1 MYLKSIKAVGFK
13 SFADKIEL
21 DIKDGITCIVGPN
34 GSGKSNILDAVKWVL
49 GEQSVKTLRGTGS
62 MSDVIFNGSKSRSPM
77 SRASVALT
85 IDNSN
90 HYLKSEFN
98 EIEVKRVVYR
108 TGENEYYLNN
118 AKVRLKDITDLF
130 IDSGASRDAYN
141 IISQG
146 TVEDIVN
153 SKPEARRVIIEEAA
167 GVLKYKKHKEE
178 SLRKL
183 EKTKD
188 NLNTINLLI
197 SELETSLEPLRIQS
211 IKAKKFN
218 EYKDNLKNL
227 EIALIVNDIK
237 KINLEYNK
245 LKARNE
251 ELKSLIEELTAKINK
266 DTATLEVSKLS
277 NLEVES
283 TLNKLNQNLVE
294 LERQIAN
301 TNAKKTMILE
311 RKKLN
316 SNNDATLNN
325 VLNLK
330 EEILSIGKNINSL
343 EDEIKALNSKK
354 DELKTT
360 LDSIDNEEL
369 ILRKN
374 YVTESNEYNRKNK
387 ELLELN
393 NKIDI
398 LNNNI
403 LNEVNIPLPVKSI
416 LNNPRLKGIYNTVG
430 KLLTFDDAYMN
441 AIETTL
447 GASINYLVVDSETS
461 VKQAINYLKEQGLGR
476 ATFLPLNIIKP
487 KYLDSN
493 IIDSLKNTSG
503 FIDTAINLVK
513 YDKAYDNIMQN
524 LLATTIIVKDIDAL
538 NSIAKHLN
546 YKYKVVSLDGDI
558 SYAGGSIS
566 GGAKK
571 NSNSILKD
579 RYELTKLETNKVNLE
594 TNIRVIDTKIN
605 TLNQEQEEIKN
616 KKNKVNN
623 EYIELK
629 ETINRKNISLA
640 ELQSN
645 YKDKENTIKNN
656 EAILNNTVDIE
667 LDNILKSYYELNG
680 RKDNL
685 LRTIKDY
692 KEKLETARGDL
703 AELELNI
710 KNKNHSLNKYNS
722 EFNSNE
728 ITLGKYDVK
737 LDNYLLTLNE
747 EYTMTYEKA
756 LHEIDTNIDIETTR
770 LQVSKLKSS
779 IKDLGEVNLGSISE
793 FERVNERYTFLTTQK
808 DDLVKSIEELETA
821 IASLDEIMKER
832 FKATFAS
839 VNMEFQK
846 VFKILFRGGEGHLE
860 LTDKDNLLE
869 TGVEI
874 IAQPPGKKLSSITL
888 FSGGER
894 TLTAISLLFAIL
906 NVKTVPFVILDEV
919 EAALDEANVDVF
931 GKYLETRKDKSQF
944 IIITHKKRTME
955 YADTLYGITMQE
967 EGVSKLVS
975 VRMEE
980 NEENKDN

>member
-49 GEQSVKTLRGTGS
+49 GEQSVKSLRGSGS

-108 TGENEYYLNN
+108 SGENEYYLNN
-118 AKVRLKDITDLF
+118 TKVRLKDITDLF

-146 TVEDIVN
+146 TVEDIVS

-218 EYKDNLKNL
+218 EYKDNLKTL

-245 LKARNE
+245 LKTRNE
-251 ELKSLIEELTAKINK
+251 ELKSLIEELSAKVSK
-266 DTATLEVSKLS
+266 DTATLEVNKLS
-277 NLEVES
+277 NLEVEGA
-283 TLNKLNQNLVE
+283 LNKLNQNLVD
-294 LERQIAN
+294 LERLIAD
-301 TNAKKTMILE
+301 TNAKKTLILE

-316 SNNDATLNN
+316 SNNDITLNN

-330 EEILSIGKNINSL
+330 EEVLSLEKNINSL
-343 EDEIKALNSKK
+343 EEEINTLNRKK
-354 DELKTT
+354 DDLRASI
-360 LDSIDNEEL
+360 DSLDNEEL
-369 ILRKN
+369 ILRKD
-374 YVTESNEYNRKNK
+374 YVTNSNELNKKNK
-387 ELLELN
+387 DLLELN

-430 KLLTFDDAYMN
+430 KLLTFDDLYMN

-447 GASINYLVVDSETS
+447 GASLNYLVVDSETS
-461 VKQAINYLKEQGLGR
+461 VKQAINYLKEQRLGR

-487 KYLDSN
+487 KCLDS
-493 IIDSLKNTSG
+493 SVLETLKNSSG
-503 FIDTAINLVK
+503 FIDIAINLVK
-513 YDKAYDNIMQN
+513 FDEAYRNIMQN
-524 LLATTIIVKDIDAL
+524 LLGNTIVVKDIDAL
-538 NSIAKHLN
+538 NSIAKLLN
-546 YKYKVVSLDGDI
+546 YKYKVVSLEGDI

-579 RYELTKLETNKVNLE
+579 RYELTKLETSKVNLE
-594 TNIRVIDTKIN
+594 TSIHLLETKIN
-605 TLNQEQEEIKN
+605 GLNKDNEDLKT
-616 KKNKVNN
+616 KKNKLNN
-623 EYIELK
+623 EFIELK
-629 ETINRKNISLA
+629 ETINRKSISLT
-640 ELQSN
+640 ELEQN

-656 EAILNNTVDIE
+656 EAILNNTIDKE
-667 LDNILKSYYELNG
+667 LEDILKYYYELSG
-680 RKDNL
+680 KKDTL
-685 LRTIKDY
+685 LRTIKEY
-692 KEKLETARGDL
+692 KEKLETSREDL
-703 AELELNI
+703 AEAELNI
-710 KNKNHSLNKYNS
+710 KNKNKDLNKYSN

-728 ITLGKYDVK
+728 VTLGKYDVK

-756 LHEIDTNIDIETTR
+756 LSEVDTNIDIETTR
-770 LQVSKLKSS
+770 LQVSKLKSL
-779 IKDLGEVNLGSISE
+779 IKELGEVNLGSISE
-793 FERVNERYTFLTTQK
+793 FERINERYTFLTTQQ
-808 DDLVKSIEELETA
+808 DDLVKSIEELKTA
-821 IASLDEIMKER
+821 ILSLDEIMKER
-832 FKATFAS
+832 FKETFEK
-839 VNMEFQK
+839 VNTEFQK
-846 VFKILFRGGEGHLE
+846 VFRILFRGGEGHLE

-980 NEENKDN
+980 NKDN

>member
-118 AKVRLKDITDLF
+118 TKVRLKDITDLF

-146 TVEDIVN
+146 TVEDIVS

-197 SELETSLEPLRIQS
+197 NELETSLEPLRIQS

-251 ELKSLIEELTAKINK
+251 ELKSLIEELTARINK
-266 DTATLEVSKLS
+266 DTATLEVNKLS

-283 TLNKLNQNLVE
+283 TLNKLNQNLVD
-294 LERQIAN
+294 LEREIADA
-301 TNAKKTMILE
+301 NAKKTMILE

-316 SNNDATLNN
+316 SNNDVTLNN

-343 EDEIKALNSKK
+343 EGEIKTLNSKK
-354 DELKTT
+354 DDLKANI
-360 LDSIDNEEL
+360 DSIDNEEL
-369 ILRKN
+369 MLRKN
-374 YVTESNEYNRKNK
+374 YVTESNEYNQKNK

-393 NKIDI
+393 NRIDI

-403 LNEVNIPLPVKSI
+403 LNEVNVPLPVKSI

-430 KLLTFDDAYMN
+430 KLLTFDDIYMS

-447 GASINYLVVDSETS
+447 GASLNYLVVDNEAS
-461 VKQAINYLKEQGLGR
+461 VKQAINYLKEQRLGR

-487 KYLDSN
+487 KYLES
-493 IIDSLKNTSG
+493 SVEKTLKNTSG
-503 FIDTAINLVK
+503 FVDTAINLVK
-513 YDKAYDNIMQN
+513 YDSAYDNIMQN
-524 LLATTIIVKDIDAL
+524 LLATTIVVKDIDAL
-538 NSIAKHLN
+538 NNIAKRLN

-566 GGAKK
+566 GGSKK

-594 TNIRVIDTKIN
+594 TSIRVIEAKIN
-605 TLNQEQEEIKN
+605 SLNQEQEEMIL
-616 KKNKVNN
+616 KKNKLNN

-629 ETINRKNISLA
+629 ETINRKNISLS
-640 ELQSN
+640 ELQNN
-645 YKDKENTIKNN
+645 YKDKETTIKNN

-680 RKDNL
+680 RKDKL
-685 LRTIKDY
+685 LRTINDY

-710 KNKNHSLNKYNS
+710 KNKNRDLNKYNS

-728 ITLGKYDVK
+728 VILGKYDVK

-756 LHEIDTNIDIETTR
+756 LREVDTNIDIETTR

-779 IKDLGEVNLGSISE
+779 IKELGEVNLGSISE

-808 DDLVKSIEELETA
+808 TDLVKSIEELETA

-832 FKATFAS
+832 FKATFEA
-839 VNMEFQK
+839 VNKEFQK

-980 NEENKDN
+980 NETKDN

>member
-197 SELETSLEPLRIQS
+197 NELETSLEPLRIQS

-294 LERQIAN
+294 LERQIAD

-330 EEILSIGKNINSL
+330 EEILSISKNINSL

-447 GASINYLVVDSETS
+447 GASINYLVVDNETS
-461 VKQAINYLKEQGLGR
+461 VKQAINYLKEQRLGR

-493 IIDSLKNTSG
+493 IIDSLKNTTG

-594 TNIRVIDTKIN
+594 TSIRVIDTKIN

-616 KKNKVNN
+616 KKSKVNN

-680 RKDNL
+680 KKDNL

-692 KEKLETARGDL
+692 KERLETARGDL

-779 IKDLGEVNLGSISE
+779 IKDLGEVNLGSIAE

-980 NEENKDN
+980 NKDN

>member
-118 AKVRLKDITDLF
+118 TKVRLKDITDLF

-146 TVEDIVN
+146 TVEDIVS

-197 SELETSLEPLRIQS
+197 NELETSLEPLRIQS

-245 LKARNE
+245 LKQRNE
-251 ELKSLIEELTAKINK
+251 ELRSLIEELTAKINK
-266 DTATLEVSKLS
+266 DTATLEVNKLS
-277 NLEVES
+277 NLEVEGV
-283 TLNKLNQNLVE
+283 LNKLNQNLVD
-294 LERQIAN
+294 LEREIAE

-316 SNNDATLNN
+316 SNNDVTLNN

-330 EEILSIGKNINSL
+330 EEILNISKNIKTL
-343 EDEIKALNSKK
+343 EEEIKSLNSKK
-354 DELKTT
+354 EELKTN
-360 LDSIDNEEL
+360 LDSIDNEDL
-369 ILRKN
+369 ILRRD
-374 YVTESNEYNRKNK
+374 YVTESNEYNQKNK

-403 LNEVNIPLPVKSI
+403 LNEVNVPLPVKSI

-430 KLLTFDDAYMN
+430 KLLTFDDLYMN

-447 GASINYLVVDSETS
+447 GASLNYLVVDNETS
-461 VKQAINYLKEQGLGR
+461 VKQAINYLKEQHLGR

-487 KYLDSN
+487 KYLDNN
-493 IIDSLKNTSG
+493 IIIDLKNTSG
-503 FIDTAINLVK
+503 FIDIAINLVK
-513 YDKAYDNIMQN
+513 YDAAYDSIMQN
-524 LLATTIIVKDIDAL
+524 LLATTIVVKDIDAL
-538 NSIAKHLN
+538 NNIAKRLN

-594 TNIRVIDTKIN
+594 TSIHAIETKIN
-605 TLNQEQEEIKN
+605 SLNQEQEEIKN

-623 EYIELK
+623 EYILLK
-629 ETINRKNISLA
+629 ETINRKNISLS
-640 ELQSN
+640 ELKAG
-645 YKDKENTIKNN
+645 YKEKENTIKNN

-667 LDNILKSYYELNG
+667 LDNILKSYYELSG

-692 KEKLETARGDL
+692 KEKMENSRGDL

-710 KNKNHSLNKYNS
+710 KNKNKELNKYNN

-728 ITLGKYDVK
+728 VILGKYDVK

-756 LHEIDTNIDIETTR
+756 LREIDTNIDIETTR

-779 IKDLGEVNLGSISE
+779 IKELGEVNLGSITE

-808 DDLVKSIEELETA
+808 DDLVKSVEELETA

-832 FKATFAS
+832 FKATFEA
-839 VNMEFQK
+839 VNTEFQK

-980 NEENKDN
+980 NETKNN

>member
-1 MYLKSIKAVGFK
+1 MYLKSIKAAGFK

-266 DTATLEVSKLS
+266 DTATLEVGKLS

-294 LERQIAN
+294 LERQIAD

-430 KLLTFDDAYMN
+430 KLLTFDDLYMS

-461 VKQAINYLKEQGLGR
+461 VKQAINYLKEQRLGR

-605 TLNQEQEEIKN
+605 TLNQEQEELKN

-710 KNKNHSLNKYNS
+710 KNKNHNLNKYNS

-779 IKDLGEVNLGSISE
+779 IKDLGEVNLGSIAE
-793 FERVNERYTFLTTQK
+793 FERVNERYIFLTTQN

-980 NEENKDN
+980 NKDN

>member
-197 SELETSLEPLRIQS
+197 NELETSLEPLCIQS

-294 LERQIAN
+294 LERQIAD

-354 DELKTT
+354 DELKTA

-461 VKQAINYLKEQGLGR
+461 VKQAINYLKEQRLGR

-493 IIDSLKNTSG
+493 IIDSLKNTAG

-594 TNIRVIDTKIN
+594 TNIRAIDTKIN

-645 YKDKENTIKNN
+645 YKDKENIIKNN
-656 EAILNNTVDIE
+656 EAILNNTIDIE

-680 RKDNL
+680 KKDNL

-779 IKDLGEVNLGSISE
+779 IKDLGEVNLGSIAE

-980 NEENKDN
+980 NKDN

>member
-118 AKVRLKDITDLF
+118 TKVRLKDITDLF

-146 TVEDIVN
+146 TVEDIVS

-197 SELETSLEPLRIQS
+197 SELETSLEPLRVQS

-218 EYKDNLKNL
+218 EYKDNLKTL
-227 EIALIVNDIK
+227 EIALIINDIK

-245 LKARNE
+245 LKMRNE
-251 ELKSLIEELTAKINK
+251 ELKSLIEELSAKVNK
-266 DTATLEVSKLS
+266 DTANLEVTKLS

-294 LERQIAN
+294 LERLIAE
-301 TNAKKTMILE
+301 TNAKKTLILE

-316 SNNDATLNN
+316 SNNDVTLNN

-330 EEILSIGKNINSL
+330 EEILSLGKNITSL
-343 EDEIKALNSKK
+343 EA
-354 DELKTT
+354 ELKE
-360 LDSIDNEEL
+360 LDAKKNNLRSSIDLVDNEEL
-369 ILRKN
+369 IVRKN
-374 YVTESNEYNRKNK
+374 YVTETNEYNKKNK

-393 NKIDI
+393 NRIDI

-403 LNEVNIPLPVKSI
+403 LNEVNVPLPVKSI
-416 LNNPRLKGIYNTVG
+416 LNNPRLKGIHNTVG
-430 KLLTFDDAYMN
+430 KLLNFDDMYMN
-441 AIETTL
+441 AIEMTL
-447 GASINYLVVDSETS
+447 GASLNYLVVDNETS
-461 VKQAINYLKEQGLGR
+461 VKQAINYLKEQRLGR

-487 KYLDSN
+487 KYIDDSVLYN
-493 IIDSLKNTSG
+493 LKGTSG
-503 FIDTAINLVK
+503 FVDVAINLVK
-513 YDKAYDNIMQN
+513 FEANYSNIMQN
-524 LLATTIIVKDIDAL
+524 LLGNTIVVRDIDAL
-538 NSIAKHLN
+538 NSIAKLLN

-571 NSNSILKD
+571 NSNSLLKD

-594 TNIRVIDTKIN
+594 TSIHLLETKIN
-605 TLNQEQEEIKN
+605 AIDKDSEELKN
-616 KKNKVNN
+616 KKNKINN

-629 ETINRKNISLA
+629 ETINRKNISLN
-640 ELQSN
+640 ELRQN
-645 YKDKENTIKNN
+645 YQDKENTIKNN
-656 EAILNNTVDIE
+656 EAILNDTVDKE
-667 LDNILKSYYELNG
+667 LDDILKYYYELNSK
-680 RKDNL
+680 KDTL
-685 LRTIKDY
+685 LRTIKTY
-692 KEKLETARGDL
+692 KEKLETSRGDL
-703 AELELNI
+703 AEAELNI
-710 KNKNHSLNKYNS
+710 KNKNKDLNKYNA

-728 ITLGKYDVK
+728 VTLGKYDVK

-756 LHEIDTNIDIETTR
+756 LSEVDTNIDIETTR
-770 LQVSKLKSS
+770 LQVSKLKSL
-779 IKDLGEVNLGSISE
+779 IKDLGEVNLGSIAE
-793 FERVNERYTFLTTQK
+793 FERVNERYTFLTTQQ

-821 IASLDEIMKER
+821 ITSLDEIMKER
-832 FKATFAS
+832 FKDTFEK
-839 VNMEFQK
+839 VNLEFQK
-846 VFKILFRGGEGHLE
+846 VFRILFRGGEGHLE

-980 NEENKDN
+980 NENN

>member
-49 GEQSVKTLRGTGS
+49 GEQSVKSLRGSGS

-108 TGENEYYLNN
+108 SGENEYYLNN
-118 AKVRLKDITDLF
+118 TKVRLKDITDLF

-146 TVEDIVN
+146 TVEDIVS

-218 EYKDNLKNL
+218 EYKDNLKTL

-245 LKARNE
+245 LKTRNE
-251 ELKSLIEELTAKINK
+251 ELKSLIEELSAKVSK
-266 DTATLEVSKLS
+266 DTATLEVNKLS
-277 NLEVES
+277 NLEVEGA
-283 TLNKLNQNLVE
+283 LNKLNQNLVD
-294 LERQIAN
+294 LERLIAD
-301 TNAKKTMILE
+301 TNAKKTLILE

-316 SNNDATLNN
+316 SNNDITLNN

-330 EEILSIGKNINSL
+330 EEVLSLEKNINSL
-343 EDEIKALNSKK
+343 EEEINTLDRKK
-354 DELKTT
+354 DDLRASI
-360 LDSIDNEEL
+360 DSLDNEEL
-369 ILRKN
+369 ILRKD
-374 YVTESNEYNRKNK
+374 YVTNSNELNKKNK
-387 ELLELN
+387 DLLELN

-430 KLLTFDDAYMN
+430 KLLTFDDLYMN

-447 GASINYLVVDSETS
+447 GASLNYLVVDSEIS
-461 VKQAINYLKEQGLGR
+461 VKQAINYLKEQRLGR

-487 KYLDSN
+487 KCLDS
-493 IIDSLKNTSG
+493 SVLETLKNSSG
-503 FIDTAINLVK
+503 FIDIAINLVK
-513 YDKAYDNIMQN
+513 FDEAYSNIMQN
-524 LLATTIIVKDIDAL
+524 LLGNTIVVKDIDAL
-538 NSIAKHLN
+538 NNIAKLLN
-546 YKYKVVSLDGDI
+546 YKYKVVSLEGDI

-579 RYELTKLETNKVNLE
+579 RYELTKLETSKVNLE
-594 TNIRVIDTKIN
+594 TSIHLLETKIN
-605 TLNQEQEEIKN
+605 ALNKDNEDLKT
-616 KKNKVNN
+616 KKNKFNN

-629 ETINRKNISLA
+629 ETINRKSISLT
-640 ELQSN
+640 ELEQN

-656 EAILNNTVDIE
+656 EAILNNTIDKE
-667 LDNILKSYYELNG
+667 LEDILKYYYELSG
-680 RKDNL
+680 KKDTL
-685 LRTIKDY
+685 LRTIKEY
-692 KEKLETARGDL
+692 KEKLETSREDL
-703 AELELNI
+703 AEAELNI
-710 KNKNHSLNKYNS
+710 KNKNKDLNKYNT

-728 ITLGKYDVK
+728 VTLGKYDVK

-756 LHEIDTNIDIETTR
+756 LSEVDTNIDIETTR
-770 LQVSKLKSS
+770 LQVSKLKSL
-779 IKDLGEVNLGSISE
+779 IKELGEVNLGSISE
-793 FERVNERYTFLTTQK
+793 FERINERYTFLTTQQ
-808 DDLVKSIEELETA
+808 DDLVKSIEELKTA
-821 IASLDEIMKER
+821 ILSLDEIMKER
-832 FKATFAS
+832 FKETFEK
-839 VNMEFQK
+839 VNTEFQK
-846 VFKILFRGGEGHLE
+846 VFRILFRGGEGHLE

-980 NEENKDN
+980 NKDN

>member
-49 GEQSVKTLRGTGS
+49 GEQSVKSLRGSGS

-108 TGENEYYLNN
+108 SGENEYYLNN
-118 AKVRLKDITDLF
+118 TKVRLKDITDLF

-146 TVEDIVN
+146 TVEDIVS

-188 NLNTINLLI
+188 NLDTINLLI

-218 EYKDNLKNL
+218 EYKDNLKTL

-245 LKARNE
+245 LKTRNE
-251 ELKSLIEELTAKINK
+251 ELKSLIEELSAKVSK
-266 DTATLEVSKLS
+266 DTATLEVNKLS
-277 NLEVES
+277 NLEVEGA
-283 TLNKLNQNLVE
+283 LNKLNQNLVD
-294 LERQIAN
+294 LERLIAD
-301 TNAKKTMILE
+301 TNAKKTLILE

-316 SNNDATLNN
+316 SNNDITLNN

-330 EEILSIGKNINSL
+330 EEVLSLEKNINSL
-343 EDEIKALNSKK
+343 EEEINTLNRKK
-354 DELKTT
+354 DDLRASI
-360 LDSIDNEEL
+360 DSLDNEEL
-369 ILRKN
+369 ILRKD
-374 YVTESNEYNRKNK
+374 YVTNSNELNKKNK
-387 ELLELN
+387 DLLELN

-430 KLLTFDDAYMN
+430 KLLTFDDLYMN

-447 GASINYLVVDSETS
+447 GASLNYLVVDSETS
-461 VKQAINYLKEQGLGR
+461 VKQAINYLKEQRLGR

-487 KYLDSN
+487 KCLDS
-493 IIDSLKNTSG
+493 SVLETLKNSFG
-503 FIDTAINLVK
+503 FIDIAINLVK
-513 YDKAYDNIMQN
+513 FDEAYSNIMQN
-524 LLATTIIVKDIDAL
+524 LLGNTIVVKDIDAL
-538 NSIAKHLN
+538 NSIAKLLN
-546 YKYKVVSLDGDI
+546 YKYKVVSLEGDI

-579 RYELTKLETNKVNLE
+579 RYELTKLETSKVNLE
-594 TNIRVIDTKIN
+594 TSIHLLETKIN
-605 TLNQEQEEIKN
+605 GLNKDNEDLKT
-616 KKNKVNN
+616 KKNKLNN
-623 EYIELK
+623 EFIELK
-629 ETINRKNISLA
+629 ETINRKSISLT
-640 ELQSN
+640 ELEQN

-656 EAILNNTVDIE
+656 EAILNNTIDKE
-667 LDNILKSYYELNG
+667 LEDILKYYYELSG
-680 RKDNL
+680 KKDTL
-685 LRTIKDY
+685 LRTIKEY
-692 KEKLETARGDL
+692 KEKLETSREDL
-703 AELELNI
+703 AEAELNI
-710 KNKNHSLNKYNS
+710 KNKNKDLNKYNT

-728 ITLGKYDVK
+728 VTLGKYDVK

-756 LHEIDTNIDIETTR
+756 LSEVDTNIDIETTR
-770 LQVSKLKSS
+770 LQVSKLKSL
-779 IKDLGEVNLGSISE
+779 IKELGEVNLGSISE
-793 FERVNERYTFLTTQK
+793 FERINERYTFLTTQQ
-808 DDLVKSIEELETA
+808 DDLVKSIEELKTA
-821 IASLDEIMKER
+821 ILSLDEIMKER
-832 FKATFAS
+832 FKETFEK
-839 VNMEFQK
+839 VNTEFQK
-846 VFKILFRGGEGHLE
+846 VFRILFRGGEGHLE

-980 NEENKDN
+980 NKDN

>member
-461 VKQAINYLKEQGLGR
+461 VKQAINYLKEQRLGR

-493 IIDSLKNTSG
+493 IIDSLKNTTG

-680 RKDNL
+680 KKDNL

-779 IKDLGEVNLGSISE
+779 IKDLGEVNLGSIAE

-980 NEENKDN
+980 NKDN

>member
-77 SRASVALT
+77 SRASVSLT

-118 AKVRLKDITDLF
+118 TKVRLKDITDLF

-146 TVEDIVN
+146 TVEDIVS

-197 SELETSLEPLRIQS
+197 SELETSLEPLRVQS

-251 ELKSLIEELTAKINK
+251 ELKTLIEELNAKVSK
-266 DTATLEVSKLS
+266 DTATLEVNKLS
-277 NLEVES
+277 NLEVET

-294 LERQIAN
+294 LERQIAD

-330 EEILSIGKNINSL
+330 EEILSIGKNINFL
-343 EDEIKALNSKK
+343 EEEIKTLNSKK
-354 DELKTT
+354 EKLKSN

-374 YVTESNEYNRKNK
+374 YVTESNEYNNKNK

-393 NKIDI
+393 NRMDI

-403 LNEVNIPLPVKSI
+403 LNEVNVPLPVKSI

-430 KLLTFDDAYMN
+430 KLLTFDDIYMN

-447 GASINYLVVDSETS
+447 GASLNYLVVDNETS
-461 VKQAINYLKEQGLGR
+461 VKQAINYLKEQRLGR

-493 IIDSLKNTSG
+493 VLDTLKNMSG
-503 FIDTAINLVK
+503 FVDIAINLVK
-513 YDKAYDNIMQN
+513 YDPAYDNIMQN
-524 LLATTIIVKDIDAL
+524 LLATTIVVKDIDAL
-538 NSIAKHLN
+538 NNIAKRLN
-546 YKYKVVSLDGDI
+546 YKYKIVSLDGDI

-579 RYELTKLETNKVNLE
+579 RYELTKLETSKVNLE
-594 TNIRVIDTKIN
+594 TNIRVIETKIN
-605 TLNQEQEEIKN
+605 SLNQEQEELKN
-616 KKNKVNN
+616 KKNKINN

-629 ETINRKNISLA
+629 ETINRKNISLS
-640 ELQSN
+640 ELRNN

-656 EAILNNTVDIE
+656 EAILNNTVDQE
-667 LDNILKSYYELNG
+667 LDNILKTYYDLNG
-680 RKDNL
+680 QKDNL

-692 KEKLETARGDL
+692 KEKLELARGDL

-710 KNKNHSLNKYNS
+710 KNKNKDLNKYNS

-728 ITLGKYDVK
+728 VTLGKYDVK

-756 LHEIDTNIDIETTR
+756 LREVDTNIDIETTR

-779 IKDLGEVNLGSISE
+779 IKELGEVNLGSIAE

-832 FKATFAS
+832 FKTTFGA
-839 VNMEFQK
+839 VNNEFQK

-980 NEENKDN
+980 NKDN

>member
-49 GEQSVKTLRGTGS
+49 GEQSVKSLRGSGS

-108 TGENEYYLNN
+108 SGENEYYLNN
-118 AKVRLKDITDLF
+118 TKVRLKDITDLF

-146 TVEDIVN
+146 TVEDIVS

-218 EYKDNLKNL
+218 EYKDNLKTL

-245 LKARNE
+245 LKTRNE
-251 ELKSLIEELTAKINK
+251 ELKSLIEELNAKVSK
-266 DTATLEVSKLS
+266 DTASLEVTKLS
-277 NLEVES
+277 NLEVEGA
-283 TLNKLNQNLVE
+283 LNKLNQNLVD
-294 LERQIAN
+294 LERLIAD
-301 TNAKKTMILE
+301 TNAKKTLILE

-316 SNNDATLNN
+316 SNNDITLNN

-330 EEILSIGKNINSL
+330 EEVLSLEKNINSL
-343 EDEIKALNSKK
+343 EEEIKSLNTKK
-354 DELKTT
+354 DDLRASI
-360 LDSIDNEEL
+360 DSLDNEEL
-369 ILRKN
+369 ILRKD
-374 YVTESNEYNRKNK
+374 YVTNSNELNKKNK
-387 ELLELN
+387 DLLELN

-430 KLLTFDDAYMN
+430 KLLTFDDLYMN

-447 GASINYLVVDSETS
+447 GASLNYLVVDSETS
-461 VKQAINYLKEQGLGR
+461 VKQAINYLKEQRLGR

-487 KYLDSN
+487 KYLDS
-493 IIDSLKNTSG
+493 SVLETLKNSAG
-503 FIDTAINLVK
+503 FIDVAINLVK
-513 YDKAYDNIMQN
+513 FDEAYSNIMQN
-524 LLATTIIVKDIDAL
+524 LLGNTIVVKDIDAL
-538 NSIAKHLN
+538 NTIAKLLN
-546 YKYKVVSLDGDI
+546 YKYKVVSLEGDI

-579 RYELTKLETNKVNLE
+579 RYELTKLETSKVNLE
-594 TNIRVIDTKIN
+594 TSIHLLETKIN
-605 TLNQEQEEIKN
+605 GLNKDNEELKN
-616 KKNKVNN
+616 KKNKLNN

-629 ETINRKNISLA
+629 ETINRKNISLT
-640 ELQSN
+640 ELEQN
-645 YKDKENTIKNN
+645 YNDKENTIKNN
-656 EAILNNTVDIE
+656 EAILNNTIDKE
-667 LDNILKSYYELNG
+667 LEDILKYYYELNG
-680 RKDNL
+680 KKDTL
-685 LRTIKDY
+685 LRTIKEY
-692 KEKLETARGDL
+692 KEKLETSREDL
-703 AELELNI
+703 AEAELNI
-710 KNKNHSLNKYNS
+710 KNKNKDLNKYS
-722 EFNSNE
+722 TEFNSNE
-728 ITLGKYDVK
+728 VTLGKYDVK

-756 LHEIDTNIDIETTR
+756 LSEVDTNIDIETTR
-770 LQVSKLKSS
+770 LQVSKLKSL

-793 FERVNERYTFLTTQK
+793 FERINERYTFLTTQQ
-808 DDLVKSIEELETA
+808 DDLVKSIEELKTA
-821 IASLDEIMKER
+821 ILSLDEIMKER
-832 FKATFAS
+832 FKETFEK
-839 VNMEFQK
+839 VNTEFQK
-846 VFKILFRGGEGHLE
+846 VFRILFRGGEGHLE

-980 NEENKDN
+980 NENN

>member
-49 GEQSVKTLRGTGS
+49 GEQSVKSLRGSGS

-108 TGENEYYLNN
+108 SGENEYYLNN
-118 AKVRLKDITDLF
+118 TKVRLKDITDLF

-146 TVEDIVN
+146 TVEDIVS

-218 EYKDNLKNL
+218 EYKDNLKTL

-245 LKARNE
+245 LKTRNE
-251 ELKSLIEELTAKINK
+251 ELKSLIEELNAKVSK
-266 DTATLEVSKLS
+266 DTATLEVNKLS
-277 NLEVES
+277 NLEVEGA
-283 TLNKLNQNLVE
+283 LNKLNQNLVD
-294 LERQIAN
+294 LERLIAD
-301 TNAKKTMILE
+301 TNAKKTLILE

-316 SNNDATLNN
+316 SNNDITLNN

-330 EEILSIGKNINSL
+330 EEVLSLGKNINSL
-343 EDEIKALNSKK
+343 EEEINTLDMKK
-354 DELKTT
+354 DDLRASI
-360 LDSIDNEEL
+360 DSLDNEEL
-369 ILRKN
+369 ILRKD
-374 YVTESNEYNRKNK
+374 YVTNSNELNKKNK
-387 ELLELN
+387 DLLELN

-430 KLLTFDDAYMN
+430 KLLTFDDLYMN

-447 GASINYLVVDSETS
+447 GASLNYLVVDSETS
-461 VKQAINYLKEQGLGR
+461 VKQAINYLKEQRLGR

-487 KYLDSN
+487 KYLDS
-493 IIDSLKNTSG
+493 SVLETLKNSSG
-503 FIDTAINLVK
+503 FIDIAINLVNF
-513 YDKAYDNIMQN
+513 DEAYRNIMQN
-524 LLATTIIVKDIDAL
+524 LLGNTIVVKDIDAL
-538 NSIAKHLN
+538 NNIAKLLN
-546 YKYKVVSLDGDI
+546 YKYKVVSLEGDI

-579 RYELTKLETNKVNLE
+579 RYELTKLETSKVNLE
-594 TNIRVIDTKIN
+594 TNIHLLETKIN
-605 TLNQEQEEIKN
+605 GLNKDNEDLKT
-616 KKNKVNN
+616 KKNKLNN
-623 EYIELK
+623 EFIELK
-629 ETINRKNISLA
+629 ETINRKSISLT
-640 ELQSN
+640 ELEQN

-656 EAILNNTVDIE
+656 EAILNNTIDKE
-667 LDNILKSYYELNG
+667 LEDILKYYYELSG
-680 RKDNL
+680 KKDTL
-685 LRTIKDY
+685 LRTIKEY
-692 KEKLETARGDL
+692 KEKLETSREDL
-703 AELELNI
+703 AEAELNI
-710 KNKNHSLNKYNS
+710 KNKNKDLNKYSN

-728 ITLGKYDVK
+728 VTLGKYDVK

-756 LHEIDTNIDIETTR
+756 LSEVDTNIDIETTR
-770 LQVSKLKSS
+770 LQVSKLKSL
-779 IKDLGEVNLGSISE
+779 IKELGEVNLGSISE
-793 FERVNERYTFLTTQK
+793 FERINERYTFLTTQQ
-808 DDLVKSIEELETA
+808 DDLLKSIEELKTA
-821 IASLDEIMKER
+821 ILSLDEIMKER
-832 FKATFAS
+832 FKETFEK
-839 VNMEFQK
+839 VNTEFQK
-846 VFKILFRGGEGHLE
+846 VFRILFRGGEGHLE

-980 NEENKDN
+980 NENN

>member
-49 GEQSVKTLRGTGS
+49 GEQSVKSLRGSGS

-108 TGENEYYLNN
+108 SGENEYYLNN
-118 AKVRLKDITDLF
+118 TKVRLKDITDLF

-146 TVEDIVN
+146 TVEDIVS

-218 EYKDNLKNL
+218 EYKDNLKTL

-245 LKARNE
+245 LKTRNE
-251 ELKSLIEELTAKINK
+251 ELKSLIEELNAKVSK
-266 DTATLEVSKLS
+266 DTATLEVNKLS
-277 NLEVES
+277 NLEVEGA
-283 TLNKLNQNLVE
+283 LNKLNQNLVD
-294 LERQIAN
+294 LERLIAD
-301 TNAKKTMILE
+301 TNAKKTLILE

-316 SNNDATLNN
+316 SNNDITLNN

-330 EEILSIGKNINSL
+330 EEVLSLEKNINSL
-343 EDEIKALNSKK
+343 EEEINTLNMKK
-354 DELKTT
+354 DDLRASI
-360 LDSIDNEEL
+360 DSLDNEEL
-369 ILRKN
+369 ILRKD
-374 YVTESNEYNRKNK
+374 YVTNSNELNKKNK
-387 ELLELN
+387 DLLELN

-430 KLLTFDDAYMN
+430 KLLTFDDLYMN

-447 GASINYLVVDSETS
+447 GASLNYLVVDSETS
-461 VKQAINYLKEQGLGR
+461 VKQAINYLKEQRLGR

-487 KYLDSN
+487 KYLDS
-493 IIDSLKNTSG
+493 SVLETLKNSSG
-503 FIDTAINLVK
+503 FIDIAINLVNF
-513 YDKAYDNIMQN
+513 DEAYRNIMQN
-524 LLATTIIVKDIDAL
+524 LLGNTIVVKDIDAL
-538 NSIAKHLN
+538 NNIAKLLN
-546 YKYKVVSLDGDI
+546 YKYKVVSLEGDI

-579 RYELTKLETNKVNLE
+579 RYELTKLETSKVNLE
-594 TNIRVIDTKIN
+594 TSIHLLETKIN
-605 TLNQEQEEIKN
+605 GLNKDNEDLKT
-616 KKNKVNN
+616 KKNKLNN
-623 EYIELK
+623 EFIELK
-629 ETINRKNISLA
+629 ETINRKNISLT
-640 ELQSN
+640 ELEQN

-656 EAILNNTVDIE
+656 EAILNNTIDKE
-667 LDNILKSYYELNG
+667 LEDILKYYYELSG
-680 RKDNL
+680 KKDTL
-685 LRTIKDY
+685 LRTIKEY
-692 KEKLETARGDL
+692 KEKLETSREDL
-703 AELELNI
+703 AEAELNI
-710 KNKNHSLNKYNS
+710 KNKNKDLNKYSN

-728 ITLGKYDVK
+728 VTLGKYDVK

-756 LHEIDTNIDIETTR
+756 LSEVDTNIDIETTR
-770 LQVSKLKSS
+770 LQVSKLKSL
-779 IKDLGEVNLGSISE
+779 IKELGEVNLGSISE
-793 FERVNERYTFLTTQK
+793 FERINERYTFLTTQQ
-808 DDLVKSIEELETA
+808 DDLVKSIEKLKTA
-821 IASLDEIMKER
+821 ILSLDEIMKER
-832 FKATFAS
+832 FKETFEK
-839 VNMEFQK
+839 VNTEFQK
-846 VFKILFRGGEGHLE
+846 VFRILFRGGEGHLE

-980 NEENKDN
+980 NENN

>member
-294 LERQIAN
+294 LERQIAD

-374 YVTESNEYNRKNK
+374 YVTESNEYNRKTK

-461 VKQAINYLKEQGLGR
+461 VKQAINYLKEQRLGR

-487 KYLDSN
+487 KCLDSN

-605 TLNQEQEEIKN
+605 TLNQEQEELKN

-779 IKDLGEVNLGSISE
+779 IKDLGEVNLGSIAE

-980 NEENKDN
+980 NKDN

>member
-49 GEQSVKTLRGTGS
+49 GEQSVKSLRGSGS

-108 TGENEYYLNN
+108 SGENEYYLNN
-118 AKVRLKDITDLF
+118 TKVRLKDITDLF

-146 TVEDIVN
+146 TVEDIVS

-188 NLNTINLLI
+188 NLDTINLLI

-218 EYKDNLKNL
+218 EYKDNLKTL

-237 KINLEYNK
+237 KINLEYNE
-245 LKARNE
+245 LKTRNE
-251 ELKSLIEELTAKINK
+251 ELKSLIEELNAKVSK
-266 DTATLEVSKLS
+266 DTATLEVKKLS
-277 NLEVES
+277 NLEVEVA
-283 TLNKLNQNLVE
+283 LNKLNQNLVD
-294 LERQIAN
+294 LERLIAD
-301 TNAKKTMILE
+301 TNAKKTLILE

-316 SNNDATLNN
+316 SNNDITLNN

-330 EEILSIGKNINSL
+330 EEVLSLEKNINSL
-343 EDEIKALNSKK
+343 EEEINTLNRKK
-354 DELKTT
+354 DDIRASI
-360 LDSIDNEEL
+360 DSLDNEEL
-369 ILRKN
+369 ILRKD
-374 YVTESNEYNRKNK
+374 YVTNSNELNKKNK
-387 ELLELN
+387 DLLELN

-430 KLLTFDDAYMN
+430 KLLTFDDLYMN

-447 GASINYLVVDSETS
+447 GASLNYLVVDSETS
-461 VKQAINYLKEQGLGR
+461 VKQAINYLKEQRLGR

-487 KYLDSN
+487 KCLDS
-493 IIDSLKNTSG
+493 SVLETLKNSSG
-503 FIDTAINLVK
+503 FIDIAINLVK
-513 YDKAYDNIMQN
+513 FDEAYTNIMQN
-524 LLATTIIVKDIDAL
+524 LLGNTIVVKDIDAL
-538 NSIAKHLN
+538 NSIAKLLN
-546 YKYKVVSLDGDI
+546 YKYKVVSLEGDI

-579 RYELTKLETNKVNLE
+579 RYELTKLETSKVNLE
-594 TNIRVIDTKIN
+594 TSIHLLETKIN
-605 TLNQEQEEIKN
+605 GLNKDNEDLKT
-616 KKNKVNN
+616 KKNKLNN
-623 EYIELK
+623 EFIELK
-629 ETINRKNISLA
+629 ETINRKSISLT
-640 ELQSN
+640 ELEQN

-656 EAILNNTVDIE
+656 EAILNNTIDKE
-667 LDNILKSYYELNG
+667 LEDILKYYYELSG
-680 RKDNL
+680 KKDTL
-685 LRTIKDY
+685 LRTIKEY
-692 KEKLETARGDL
+692 KEKLETSREDL
-703 AELELNI
+703 AEAELNI
-710 KNKNHSLNKYNS
+710 KNKNKDLNKYNT

-728 ITLGKYDVK
+728 VTLGKYDVK

-756 LHEIDTNIDIETTR
+756 LSEVDTNIDIETTR
-770 LQVSKLKSS
+770 LQVSKLKSL
-779 IKDLGEVNLGSISE
+779 IKELGEVNLGSISE
-793 FERVNERYTFLTTQK
+793 FERINERYTFLTTQQ
-808 DDLVKSIEELETA
+808 DDLVKSIEELKTA
-821 IASLDEIMKER
+821 ILSLDEIMKER
-832 FKATFAS
+832 FKETFEK
-839 VNMEFQK
+839 VNTEFQK
-846 VFKILFRGGEGHLE
+846 VFRILFRGGEGHLE

-980 NEENKDN
+980 NENN

>member
-294 LERQIAN
+294 LERQIAD

-354 DELKTT
+354 DELKTA

-430 KLLTFDDAYMN
+430 KLLTFDDAYMS

-461 VKQAINYLKEQGLGR
+461 VKQAINYLKEQRLGR

-487 KYLDSN
+487 KCLDSN

-680 RKDNL
+680 KKDNL

-779 IKDLGEVNLGSISE
+779 IKDLGEVNLGSIAE

-980 NEENKDN
+980 NKDN

>member
-118 AKVRLKDITDLF
+118 TKVRLKDITDLF

-146 TVEDIVN
+146 TVEDIVS

-197 SELETSLEPLRIQS
+197 NELETSLEPLRIQS

-266 DTATLEVSKLS
+266 DTATLEVNKLS

-283 TLNKLNQNLVE
+283 TLNKLNQNLVD
-294 LERQIAN
+294 LEREIADA
-301 TNAKKTMILE
+301 NAKKTMILE

-316 SNNDATLNN
+316 SNNDVTLNN

-343 EDEIKALNSKK
+343 EGEIKTLNSKK
-354 DELKTT
+354 DDLKANI
-360 LDSIDNEEL
+360 DSIDNEEL
-369 ILRKN
+369 MLRKN
-374 YVTESNEYNRKNK
+374 YVTESNEYNQKNK

-393 NKIDI
+393 NRIDI

-403 LNEVNIPLPVKSI
+403 LNEVNVPLPVKSI

-430 KLLTFDDAYMN
+430 KLLTFDDIYMS

-447 GASINYLVVDSETS
+447 GASLNYLVVDNEAS
-461 VKQAINYLKEQGLGR
+461 VKQAINYLKEQRLGR

-487 KYLDSN
+487 KYLES
-493 IIDSLKNTSG
+493 SVEKTLKNTSG
-503 FIDTAINLVK
+503 FVDTAINLVK
-513 YDKAYDNIMQN
+513 YDSAYDNIMQN
-524 LLATTIIVKDIDAL
+524 LLATTIVVKDIDAL
-538 NSIAKHLN
+538 NNIAKRLN

-594 TNIRVIDTKIN
+594 TSIRVIEAKIN
-605 TLNQEQEEIKN
+605 SLNQEQEEMIL
-616 KKNKVNN
+616 KKNKLNN

-629 ETINRKNISLA
+629 ETINRKNISLS
-640 ELQSN
+640 ELQNN
-645 YKDKENTIKNN
+645 YKDKETTIKNN

-680 RKDNL
+680 RKDKL

-710 KNKNHSLNKYNS
+710 KNKNRDLNKYNS

-728 ITLGKYDVK
+728 VILGKYDVK

-756 LHEIDTNIDIETTR
+756 LREVDTNIDIETTR

-779 IKDLGEVNLGSISE
+779 IKELGEVNLGSISE
-793 FERVNERYTFLTTQK
+793 FERLNERYTFLTTQK
-808 DDLVKSIEELETA
+808 TDLVKSIEELEKA

-832 FKATFAS
+832 FKATFEA
-839 VNMEFQK
+839 VNNEFQK

-980 NEENKDN
+980 NETKDN

>member
-49 GEQSVKTLRGTGS
+49 GEQSVKSLRGSGS

-108 TGENEYYLNN
+108 SGENEYYLNN
-118 AKVRLKDITDLF
+118 TKVRLKDITDLF

-146 TVEDIVN
+146 TVEDIVS

-218 EYKDNLKNL
+218 EYKDNLKTL

-245 LKARNE
+245 LKTRNE
-251 ELKSLIEELTAKINK
+251 ELKSLIEELNAKVSK
-266 DTATLEVSKLS
+266 DTASLEVTKLS
-277 NLEVES
+277 NLEVEGA
-283 TLNKLNQNLVE
+283 LNKLNQNLVD
-294 LERQIAN
+294 LERLIAD
-301 TNAKKTMILE
+301 TNAKKTLILE
-311 RKKLN
+311 RKKIN
-316 SNNDATLNN
+316 SNNDITLNN
-325 VLNLK
+325 ILNLK
-330 EEILSIGKNINSL
+330 EEVLSLEKNINSL
-343 EDEIKALNSKK
+343 EEEIKSLNTKK
-354 DELKTT
+354 DDLRASI
-360 LDSIDNEEL
+360 DSLDNEEL
-369 ILRKN
+369 ILRKD
-374 YVTESNEYNRKNK
+374 YVTNSNELNKKNK
-387 ELLELN
+387 DLLELN

-430 KLLTFDDAYMN
+430 KLLTFDDLYMN

-447 GASINYLVVDSETS
+447 GASLNYLVVDSETS
-461 VKQAINYLKEQGLGR
+461 VKRAINYLKEQRLGR

-487 KYLDSN
+487 KYLDS
-493 IIDSLKNTSG
+493 SVLETLKNSSG
-503 FIDTAINLVK
+503 FIDIAINLVK
-513 YDKAYDNIMQN
+513 FDEAYSNIMQN
-524 LLATTIIVKDIDAL
+524 LLGNTIVVKDIDAL
-538 NSIAKHLN
+538 NNIAKLLN
-546 YKYKVVSLDGDI
+546 YKYKVVSLEGDI

-579 RYELTKLETNKVNLE
+579 RYELTKLETSKVNLE
-594 TNIRVIDTKIN
+594 TSIHLLETKIN
-605 TLNQEQEEIKN
+605 GLNKDNEDLKT
-616 KKNKVNN
+616 KKNKLNN
-623 EYIELK
+623 EFIELK
-629 ETINRKNISLA
+629 ETINRKGISLT
-640 ELQSN
+640 ELEQN

-656 EAILNNTVDIE
+656 EAILNNTIDKE
-667 LDNILKSYYELNG
+667 LEDILKYYYELSG
-680 RKDNL
+680 KKDTL
-685 LRTIKDY
+685 LRTIKEY
-692 KEKLETARGDL
+692 KEKLETSREDL
-703 AELELNI
+703 AEAELNI
-710 KNKNHSLNKYNS
+710 KNKNKDLNKYNT

-728 ITLGKYDVK
+728 VTLGKYDVK

-756 LHEIDTNIDIETTR
+756 LSEVDTNIDIETTR
-770 LQVSKLKSS
+770 LQVSKLKSL
-779 IKDLGEVNLGSISE
+779 IKELGEVNLGSISE
-793 FERVNERYTFLTTQK
+793 LERINERYTFLTTQQ
-808 DDLVKSIEELETA
+808 DDLVKSIEELKTA
-821 IASLDEIMKER
+821 ILSLDEIMKER
-832 FKATFAS
+832 FKETFEK
-839 VNMEFQK
+839 VNTEFQK
-846 VFKILFRGGEGHLE
+846 VFRILFRGGEGHLE

-980 NEENKDN
+980 NENN

>member
-294 LERQIAN
+294 LERQIAD

-461 VKQAINYLKEQGLGR
+461 VKQAINYLKEQRLGR

-493 IIDSLKNTSG
+493 IIDSLKNTTG

-558 SYAGGSIS
+558 SYTGGSIS

-605 TLNQEQEEIKN
+605 TLNQEQEELKN

-680 RKDNL
+680 KKDNL

-710 KNKNHSLNKYNS
+710 KNKNHNLNKYNS
-722 EFNSNE
+722 EFNGNE

-980 NEENKDN
+980 NKDN

>member
-211 IKAKKFN
+211 IKAQKFN

-294 LERQIAN
+294 LERQIAD

-461 VKQAINYLKEQGLGR
+461 VKQAINYLKEQRLGR

-493 IIDSLKNTSG
+493 IIDSLKNTAG

-680 RKDNL
+680 KKDNL

-779 IKDLGEVNLGSISE
+779 IKDLGEVNLGSIAE

-980 NEENKDN
+980 NKDN

>member
-461 VKQAINYLKEQGLGR
+461 VKQAINYLKEQRLGR

-493 IIDSLKNTSG
+493 IIDSLKNTTG

-605 TLNQEQEEIKN
+605 TLNQEQEELKN
-616 KKNKVNN
+616 QKNKVNN

-680 RKDNL
+680 KKDNL

-980 NEENKDN
+980 NKDN

>member
-49 GEQSVKTLRGTGS
+49 GEQSVKSLRGSGS

-108 TGENEYYLNN
+108 SGENEYYLNN
-118 AKVRLKDITDLF
+118 TKVRLKDITDLF

-146 TVEDIVN
+146 TVEDIVS

-218 EYKDNLKNL
+218 EYKDNLKTL

-245 LKARNE
+245 LKTRNE
-251 ELKSLIEELTAKINK
+251 ELKSLIEELNAKVSK
-266 DTATLEVSKLS
+266 DTATLEVNKLS
-277 NLEVES
+277 NLEVEGA
-283 TLNKLNQNLVE
+283 LNKLNQNLVD
-294 LERQIAN
+294 LERLIAD
-301 TNAKKTMILE
+301 TNAKKTLILE

-316 SNNDATLNN
+316 SNNDITLNN

-330 EEILSIGKNINSL
+330 EEVLSLEKNINSL
-343 EDEIKALNSKK
+343 EEEINTLDKKK
-354 DELKTT
+354 DDLRASI
-360 LDSIDNEEL
+360 DSLDNEEL
-369 ILRKN
+369 ILRKD
-374 YVTESNEYNRKNK
+374 YVTNSNELNKKNK
-387 ELLELN
+387 DLLELN

-403 LNEVNIPLPVKSI
+403 LNEVNIPLPFKSI

-430 KLLTFDDAYMN
+430 KLLTFDDLYMN

-447 GASINYLVVDSETS
+447 GASLNYLVVDSETS
-461 VKQAINYLKEQGLGR
+461 VKQAINYLKEQRLGR

-487 KYLDSN
+487 KYLDS
-493 IIDSLKNTSG
+493 SVLETLKNSSG
-503 FIDTAINLVK
+503 FIDIAINLVK
-513 YDKAYDNIMQN
+513 FDEAYSNIMQN
-524 LLATTIIVKDIDAL
+524 LLGNTIVVKDIDAL
-538 NSIAKHLN
+538 NNIAKLLN
-546 YKYKVVSLDGDI
+546 YKYKVVSLEGDI

-579 RYELTKLETNKVNLE
+579 RYELTKLETSKVNLE
-594 TNIRVIDTKIN
+594 TSIHLLETK
-605 TLNQEQEEIKN
+605 LNGLNKDNEDLKT
-616 KKNKVNN
+616 KKNKLNN
-623 EYIELK
+623 EFIELK
-629 ETINRKNISLA
+629 ETINRKSISLT
-640 ELQSN
+640 ELEQN

-656 EAILNNTVDIE
+656 EAILNNTIDKE
-667 LDNILKSYYELNG
+667 LEDILKYYYELSG
-680 RKDNL
+680 KKDTL
-685 LRTIKDY
+685 LRTIKEY
-692 KEKLETARGDL
+692 KEKLETSREDL
-703 AELELNI
+703 AEAELNI
-710 KNKNHSLNKYNS
+710 KNKNKDLNKYNT

-728 ITLGKYDVK
+728 VTLGKYDVK

-756 LHEIDTNIDIETTR
+756 LSEVDTNIDIETTR
-770 LQVSKLKSS
+770 LQVSKLKSL

-793 FERVNERYTFLTTQK
+793 FERINERYTFLTTQQ
-808 DDLVKSIEELETA
+808 DDLVKSIEELKTA
-821 IASLDEIMKER
+821 ILSLDEIMKER
-832 FKATFAS
+832 FKETFEK
-839 VNMEFQK
+839 VNTEFQK
-846 VFKILFRGGEGHLE
+846 VFRILFRGGEGHLE

-980 NEENKDN
+980 NKNN

>member
-49 GEQSVKTLRGTGS
+49 GEQSVKSLRGTGS

-118 AKVRLKDITDLF
+118 TKVRLKDITDLF

-146 TVEDIVN
+146 TVEDIVS

-197 SELETSLEPLRIQS
+197 NELETSLEPLRIQS

-266 DTATLEVSKLS
+266 DTATLEVNKLS

-283 TLNKLNQNLVE
+283 TLNKLNQNLVD
-294 LERQIAN
+294 LEREIADA
-301 TNAKKTMILE
+301 NAKKTMILE

-316 SNNDATLNN
+316 SNNDVTLNN

-343 EDEIKALNSKK
+343 EGEIKTLNSKK
-354 DELKTT
+354 DDLKANI
-360 LDSIDNEEL
+360 DSIDNEEL
-369 ILRKN
+369 MLRKN
-374 YVTESNEYNRKNK
+374 YVTESNEYNQKNK

-393 NKIDI
+393 NRIDI

-403 LNEVNIPLPVKSI
+403 LNEVNVPLPVKSI

-430 KLLTFDDAYMN
+430 KLLTFDDIYMS

-447 GASINYLVVDSETS
+447 GASLNYLVVDNEAS
-461 VKQAINYLKEQGLGR
+461 VKQAINYLKEQRLGR

-487 KYLDSN
+487 KYLES
-493 IIDSLKNTSG
+493 SVEETLKNTSG
-503 FIDTAINLVK
+503 FVDTAINLVK
-513 YDKAYDNIMQN
+513 YDSAYDNIMQN
-524 LLATTIIVKDIDAL
+524 LLANTIVGKDIDAL
-538 NSIAKHLN
+538 NNIAKRLN

-594 TNIRVIDTKIN
+594 TSIRVIEAKIN
-605 TLNQEQEEIKN
+605 SLNQEQEEMIL
-616 KKNKVNN
+616 KKNKLNN

-629 ETINRKNISLA
+629 ETINRKNISLS
-640 ELQSN
+640 ELKNN
-645 YKDKENTIKNN
+645 YKDKETTIKNN
-656 EAILNNTVDIE
+656 EAILNDTVDIE

-680 RKDNL
+680 RKDKL

-710 KNKNHSLNKYNS
+710 KNKNRDLNKYNS

-728 ITLGKYDVK
+728 VILGKYDVK

-756 LHEIDTNIDIETTR
+756 LREVDTNIDIETTR

-779 IKDLGEVNLGSISE
+779 IKELGEVNLGSIAE

-808 DDLVKSIEELETA
+808 TDLVKSIEELETA

-832 FKATFAS
+832 FKATFEA
-839 VNMEFQK
+839 VNKEFQK

-980 NEENKDN
+980 NETKDN

>member
-197 SELETSLEPLRIQS
+197 SELEASLEPLRIQS

-294 LERQIAN
+294 LERQIAD

-461 VKQAINYLKEQGLGR
+461 VKQAINYLKEQRLGR

-493 IIDSLKNTSG
+493 IIDSLKNTTG

-605 TLNQEQEEIKN
+605 TLNQEQEELKN

-722 EFNSNE
+722 EFNGNE

-779 IKDLGEVNLGSISE
+779 IKDLGEVNLGSIAE

-980 NEENKDN
+980 NKDN

>member
-98 EIEVKRVVYR
+98 EIEVKRVIYR

-294 LERQIAN
+294 LERQIAD

-461 VKQAINYLKEQGLGR
+461 VKQAINYLKEQRLGR

-493 IIDSLKNTSG
+493 IIDSLKNTTG

-680 RKDNL
+680 KKDNL

-779 IKDLGEVNLGSISE
+779 IKDLGEVNLGSIAE

-980 NEENKDN
+980 NKDN

>member
-294 LERQIAN
+294 LERQIAD

-354 DELKTT
+354 DELKAT

-461 VKQAINYLKEQGLGR
+461 VKQAINYLKEQRLGR

-493 IIDSLKNTSG
+493 IIDSLKNTTG

-629 ETINRKNISLA
+629 ETINRKNISLT

-680 RKDNL
+680 KKDNL

-779 IKDLGEVNLGSISE
+779 IKDLGEVNLGSIAE

-980 NEENKDN
+980 NKDN